1 MTDENLEKDD
11 DGRTWI
17 HHSVRKTEPLVCLKA
32 LLSAETMQ
40 LRDSEGRSCLHVAAE
55 QGSVHACRLIFQTNE
70 IVQHQSYIH
79 DRDKYRQTPLHL
91 ATKNGH
97 ARVLKELLDHG
108 ADPYLQGTARFLSP
122 SSEHLSS
129 DIHGISAFDY
139 AQNRGLYFCRSVFE
153 VYSREKRT
161 DSVDSQLA
169 STYPENNRRQR
180 TSINGSEVTPTPPV
194 NGRAKFLRYA
204 GRRSMTESLPV
215 SYHSSPSLTGEPLS
229 RTTSYPT
236 NRANDTRKERD
247 TEEDPEETNRRR
259 FRPPSSTASSSGIAP
274 PIKPRKSSNT
284 PTGLA
289 ASSSKFPSHS
299 HLDVVSSMHLGDDD
313 DDEPNSLE
321 GHGGQSDQEENQSP
335 RQERPSSRL
344 SLRYNDDGLPTTS
357 NVVLRRPQH
366 KQTKRGNRHSMYDDY
381 RPLDEEQQR
390 HASALIKSK
399 ASAHPLNNRDFPTPS
414 SNRLGSGSGNQS
426 ATNRLR
432 SGSKS
437 SSNESIPALDL
448 TVAGQKVF
456 RTKVLTDAHQ
466 SSSIPSAN
474 AMRPPSGRL
483 KPINSAKS
491 SSSYTEEISSV
502 SAKTLEDVTNNGKA
516 ISSSPTKTHLY
527 KKKLA
532 PLTNSNNELL
542 TKRISYRSSIESP
555 SYVVDDV
562 PSDRSE
568 ESTSAT
574 SLGAE
579 AQRAAGVGREFR
591 SSTGS
596 DKRSKYN

>member
-1 MTDENLEKDD
+1 M
-11 DGRTWI
+11 
-17 HHSVRKTEPLVCLKA
+17 
-32 LLSAETMQ
+32 
-40 LRDSEGRSCLHVAAE
+40 
-55 QGSVHACRLIFQTNE
+55 
-70 IVQHQSYIH
+70 
-79 DRDKYRQTPLHL
+79 
-91 ATKNGH
+91 
-97 ARVLKELLDHG
+97 LKELLDHG
-108 ADPYLQGTARFLSP
+108 ADPYLQGTDLFAFFLIGTS
-122 SSEHLSS
+122 LSVCS

-161 DSVDSQLA
+161 ESVDSQLL
-169 STYPENNRRQR
+169 STYPENNQRQR
-180 TSINGSEVTPTPPV
+180 TSFNGSEVTPTPPV
-194 NGRAKFLRYA
+194 NGRAKFTRYT
-204 GRRSMTESLPV
+204 GRRSMTESLPLP
-215 SYHSSPSLTGEPLS
+215 YHSSPSLTAEPLS
-229 RTTSYPT
+229 RTTSFPT
-236 NRANDTRKERD
+236 NNSNRSNDIKKDRD
-247 TEEDPEETNRRR
+247 AEEDPEETNRRR
-259 FRPPSSTASSSGIAP
+259 HRAPSSTASSSGIAP
-274 PIKPRKSSNT
+274 PIKPRKSSTT
-284 PTGLA
+284 PTSLV

-299 HLDVVSSMHLGDDD
+299 HLDRVSSMNLGDDD
-313 DDEPNSLE
+313 DDDQNSLE
-321 GHGGQSDQEENQSP
+321 GHGGQSDLEENQSP

-344 SLRYNDDGLPTTS
+344 SLRYSEDGLPASS
-357 NVVLRRPQH
+357 NVTLRRPQH
-366 KQTKRGNRHSMYDDY
+366 KQAKRGNRHSMYDDY
-381 RPLDEEQQR
+381 RPLEEEQQQQQR
-390 HASALIKSK
+390 HASALIKPK
-399 ASAHPLNNRDFPTPS
+399 PSAHPPNTRDFPNPS

-456 RTKVLTDAHQ
+456 RTKILSDAHQ
-466 SSSIPSAN
+466 SNSIPSAN

-483 KPINSAKS
+483 KPISSAKS
-491 SSSYTEEISSV
+491 TSSYTEDVSSV
-502 SAKTLEDVTNNGKA
+502 SSKTLEDVTNNGKA

-542 TKRISYRSSIESP
+542 NKRISYRSSIESP

-574 SLGAE
+574 SLGAD
-579 AQRAAGVGREFR
+579 AQRAAGAGREFR